1 MSASS
6 AAASAA
12 SHDQTEPPQ
21 AKTKVSLPRR
31 NKPHYRALFL
41 SDLHLGTKDCQADA
55 LLAFLKSVR
64 CDTLYLLGDIVDL
77 WAMSK
82 LAHWPQTH
90 SDVVRAIL
98 SKARRGTRIV
108 YIPGN
113 HDRPLRHHVK
123 QVFGNI
129 ALQRDSVHVTASGKR
144 YWLIHGDEFDA
155 HVRCNRLLELI
166 GDKSND
172 WLVRLSR
179 HLNRLRLRLGL
190 PYFSLA
196 GYIKQRIGR
205 ARAYIERYETAV
217 ATETARRGFDGVI
230 CGHIHVAAS
239 KSLAGI
245 AYRNNGDWVETCSAL
260 VEDADGE
267 IRLLFRPLQR
277 QRSGELEPFS
287 LPSLADAA

>member
-1 MSASS
+1 MQATVS
-6 AAASAA
+6 AAIS
-12 SHDQTEPPQ
+12 SST
-21 AKTKVSLPRR
+21 PRLR
-31 NKPHYRALFL
+31 NKKPHYRAVFL
-41 SDLHLGTKDCQADA
+41 SDLHLGTKDCQAEA
-55 LLAFLKSVR
+55 LLAFLKSLR

-129 ALQRDSVHVTASGKR
+129 TLLREGVHETVQGKR
-144 YWLIHGDEFDA
+144 YWLIHGDDFDV

-172 WLVRLSR
+172 WLVRLNR

-196 GYIKQRIGR
+196 GYIKQRIGK

-217 ATETARRGFDGVI
+217 ASETARRGFDGVI
-230 CGHIHVAAS
+230 CGHIHVAAA
-239 KSLAGI
+239 KDLAGI

-260 VEDADGE
+260 VEDDHGE

-277 QRSGELEPFS
+277 QASGQVEPFS

>member
-1 MSASS
+1 MQATVS
-6 AAASAA
+6 AAVPS
-12 SHDQTEPPQ
+12 
-21 AKTKVSLPRR
+21 SLPRLR
-31 NKPHYRALFL
+31 SKKPHYRAVFL
-41 SDLHLGTKDCQADA
+41 SDLHLGTKDCQAEA
-55 LLAFLKSVR
+55 LLAFLKSLR

-82 LAHWPQTH
+82 LAHWPQAH

-129 ALQRDSVHVTASGKR
+129 TLLREGVHESANGKR
-144 YWLIHGDEFDA
+144 YWLIHGDDFDV

-172 WLVRLSR
+172 WLVRLNR
-179 HLNRLRLRLGL
+179 HLNRLRLHLGL

-196 GYIKQRIGR
+196 GYIKQRIGK
-205 ARAYIERYETAV
+205 ARAYIERYELAV
-217 ATETARRGFDGVI
+217 AHEAARRGFDGVI
-230 CGHIHVAAS
+230 CGHIHVAAA
-239 KSLAGI
+239 KDLAGI

-260 VEDADGE
+260 VEDEYGD

-277 QRSGELEPFS
+277 QASGQVEPFS

>member
-1 MSASS
+1 M
-6 AAASAA
+6 
-12 SHDQTEPPQ
+12 
-21 AKTKVSLPRR
+21 
-31 NKPHYRALFL
+31 
-41 SDLHLGTKDCQADA
+41 
-55 LLAFLKSVR
+55 LAFLKSVR

-82 LAHWPQTH
+82 LAHWPQSH

-129 ALQRDSVHVTASGKR
+129 TLLREGVHETVSGRR
-144 YWLIHGDEFDA
+144 YWLIHGDDFDV
-155 HVRCNRLLELI
+155 HVRCNRLLALI

-172 WLVRLSR
+172 ALLRLNR
-179 HLNRLRLRLGL
+179 HLNQLRLKFGL

-196 GYIKQRIGR
+196 GYIKQRLGR
-205 ARAYIERYETAV
+205 ARAYIERYEQAV
-217 ATETARRGFDGVI
+217 ASETARRGFDGVI
-230 CGHIHVAAS
+230 CGHIHVPAS
-239 KSLAGI
+239 KDLSGI
-245 AYRNNGDWVETCSAL
+245 QYRNNGDWVESCSAL
-260 VEDADGE
+260 IEDEHGE
-267 IRLLFRPLQR
+267 IRLLYRPLQGQQQGRR
-277 QRSGELEPFS
+277 QGKIEPFS

>member
-1 MSASS
+1 MPAAVSANHSS
-6 AAASAA
+6 
-12 SHDQTEPPQ
+12 PPDKR
-21 AKTKVSLPRR
+21 ARKS
-31 NKPHYRALFL
+31 HYRAVFL
-41 SDLHLGTKDCQADA
+41 SDIHLGTKDCQAEA
-55 LLAFLKSVR
+55 LVAFLKSVR

-129 ALQRDSVHVTASGKR
+129 TLLREGVHETVNGQR
-144 YWLIHGDEFDA
+144 YWLIHGDDFDS
-155 HVRCNRLLELI
+155 HVRCNRLLALI

-172 WLVRLSR
+172 WLVRLNR
-179 HLNRLRLRLGL
+179 HVNQLRMNFGL

-196 GYIKQRIGR
+196 GYLKQRIGR
-205 ARAYIERYETAV
+205 ARAYIERYESAV
-217 ATETARRGFDGVI
+217 AVEAAARHFDGVI
-230 CGHIHVAAS
+230 CGHIHVPAS
-239 KSLAGI
+239 KRLHGVQ
-245 AYRNNGDWVETCSAL
+245 YRNNGDWVESCSAL
-260 VEDADGE
+260 VEDRDGE
-267 IRLLFRPLQR
+267 IRLLFRPLL
-277 QRSGELEPFS
+277 RSKTGSVEPFH
-287 LPSLADAA
+287 LPELADAA

>member
-1 MSASS
+1 MPASS
-6 AAASAA
+6 AAVSVAIPELTKPAA
-12 SHDQTEPPQ
+12 GTTATSQ
-21 AKTKVSLPRR
+21 PRHK
-31 NKPHYRALFL
+31 KPYYRAIFL
-41 SDLHLGTKDCQADA
+41 SDLHLGTKDCQAEA

-82 LAHWPQTH
+82 LSHWPQSH
-90 SDVVRAIL
+90 SDVVRAVL

-129 ALQRDSVHVTASGKR
+129 ELQREGVHETISGQR
-144 YWLIHGDEFDA
+144 YWLIHGDDFDS

-172 WLVRLSR
+172 WLVRINR
-179 HLNRLRLRLGL
+179 HLNRLRARLGL

-196 GYIKQRIGR
+196 GYIKQRIGK
-205 ARAYIERYETAV
+205 ARAYIERYEQAV
-217 ATETARRGFDGVI
+217 AEETARRGFDGVI
-230 CGHIHVAAS
+230 CGHIHVAAA
-239 KSLAGI
+239 KDLAGV

-260 VEDADGE
+260 VEDDNGD

-277 QRSGELEPFS
+277 QRRGQVEPFS